1 MKKTFCAL
9 LSGLLL
15 LGMLSGCSSADTPD
29 DGTAG
34 STTAA
39 SSGEAAQVDFSKTDK
54 DMFTDRDLEVGYDE
68 SECITITL
76 SGSSATA
83 SDSSV
88 KINGSTVTITKDAT
102 YLVSGTLEDG
112 MLIIDAD
119 DTAKM
124 QVIFDGVNITSA
136 TSAALYILEADKVF
150 LTLADGSQN
159 SLSNGGEFV
168 AIDDNN
174 IDAALFSKQDL
185 TMNGEGSLTVT
196 SPAGHGIVCKDD
208 LVLTSGT
215 YAVSSS
221 SHGIDAND
229 SVRLANASVTI
240 SAGKDGIHAE
250 NSDEAELG
258 FVYISSGNI
267 TIEAEGDGISGGSY
281 LQVEGGNF
289 DILAGGGYENGS
301 QSSSGNYGS
310 FGGGFG
316 GGMGGGMRPR
326 SAAYTTTGTS
336 TDATSMKGLKS
347 GSSMLLSN
355 GSFTIDSADD
365 SLHANESL
373 TINGGTYQ
381 LASGDDG
388 VHAETEL
395 VITSCTMDISECY
408 EGLEAEAIAVAGGDI
423 TINAS
428 DDGLNASGGA
438 DSSGVTGGRDGMFGG
453 GMGGGMMSG
462 TNANANI
469 SICGG
474 KLTIHA
480 GGDGLDSNGNLTISG
495 GYTVVYNP
503 KSGDTSVLDS
513 QYSPVITGGTYI
525 GLGIT
530 TNMAETFS
538 ATSSTQGVIAC
549 SVGNVAAGSKI
560 TIADTSG
567 NVLISCTAEYST
579 ALLII
584 SNPDIV
590 KGQTYTV
597 TAGTVSGDLQAS

>member
-1 MKKTFCAL
+1 MKRSLCILLAL
-9 LSGLLL
+9 LLMVS
-15 LGMLSGCSSADTPD
+15 MLAGCDGSETDPTATTGSSDQS
-29 DGTAG
+29 
-34 STTAA
+34 STSTQVA
-39 SSGEAAQVDFSKTDK
+39 EVDFSQTDE
-54 DMFTDRDLEVGYDE
+54 DMFTDRDWEVGYDE
-68 SECITITL
+68 RECITITL
-76 SGSSATA
+76 NGSSASA

-88 KINGSTVTITKDAT
+88 NINGSTVTITKDAA

-112 MLIIDAD
+112 MLIVDAE

-124 QVIFDGVNITSA
+124 QIVFNGVNITSS
-136 TSAALYILEADKVF
+136 TCAALYILEADKVF
-150 LTLADGSQN
+150 LTLADGSEN
-159 SLSNGGEFV
+159 SLNNGGEFV
-168 AIDDNN
+168 AIDENN

-185 TMNGEGSLTVT
+185 TLNGQGSLSVT

-215 YAVSSS
+215 YSISSA

-250 NSDEAELG
+250 NSDDAALG
-258 FVYISSGNI
+258 FIYASSGSVA
-267 TIEAEGDGISGGSY
+267 IEAEGDGISAGSY
-281 LQVEGGNF
+281 LQVEGGSF
-289 DILAGGGYENGS
+289 DILAGGGYENRS
-301 QSSSGNYGS
+301 QASSDNYGG
-310 FGGGFG
+310 FGGGF

-326 SAAYTTTGTS
+326 SAIPSVATGS
-336 TDATSMKGLKS
+336 SSDSTSMKGFKA
-347 GSSMLLSN
+347 GSSILLSA
-355 GSFTIDSADD
+355 GSFTIDTADD
-365 SLHANESL
+365 SLHANDSL
-373 TINGGTYQ
+373 TINGGTYE

-388 VHAETEL
+388 VHAETAL
-395 VITSCTMDISECY
+395 VITSCTMNISECY
-408 EGLEAEAIAVAGGDI
+408 EGLEAESITVAGGDI

-428 DDGLNASGGA
+428 DDGLNASGGT
-438 DSSGVTGGRDGMFGG
+438 DSSGTTGGRDGMFGG

-462 TNANANI
+462 ANANANI

-480 GGDGLDSNGNLTISG
+480 GGDGLDSNGKLTISG
-495 GYTVVYNP
+495 GYTMVYNP

-513 QYSPVITGGTYI
+513 QNSPVITGGTYI

-538 ATSSTQGVIAC
+538 SSSSQGVIAC
-549 SVGNVAAGSKI
+549 SVGTVPAGSQI
-560 TIADTSG
+560 TIKDSSG
-567 NVLISCTAEYST
+567 SVVISCTTEYST

-584 SNPDIV
+584 SSPDIV